1 MIGLRALLIS
11 FSLIAASLVVAQE
24 PSALTC
30 TDDITSVVDQV
41 GKDVVFCGTP
51 SGVKTITKEEAS
63 RVYLDFG
70 GAYPNSTFS
79 VVIWGSISGTEHA
92 LLEERFTGK
101 ELLVKG
107 TVKLY
112 KDKPQIVIQRMED
125 IQVK

>member
-1 MIGLRALLIS
+1 MTKLRTVLVS
-11 FSLIAASLVVAQE
+11 FSLMVTSILVAQKT
-24 PSALTC
+24 SALTC
-30 TDDITSVVDQV
+30 TDDITSVVAEV

-51 SGVKTITKEEAS
+51 SRAKTFTQTDKN

-70 GAYPNSTFS
+70 GAFPNSTFT
-79 VVIWGSISGTEHA
+79 VVIWESVSGSEHA
-92 LLEERFTGK
+92 LLEERFKGK

-112 KDKPQIVIQRMED
+112 KDKPQIELQRLED